1 MSSLDDE
8 VRSLIDNTEV
18 DGFTDFNLTSAT
30 AVVDSLHH
38 QAAVTPMKPKLE
50 IEESTSESFKEDFDF
65 ARTNLKDLIASGQES
80 LYRAMLVAATSDSPR
95 AFEVVATMLKAVADI
110 NKELVAVHKAKSETT
125 QVSQP
130 TTNVQNNTVFVGST
144 SDLAKVLKG
153 KVGVTIDNEG

>member
-18 DGFTDFNLTSAT
+18 DGFTDFKLTSAT
-30 AVVDSLHH
+30 SVVDTLQH

-65 ARTNLKDLIASGQES
+65 ARANLRDLIQSGQES
-80 LYRAMLVAATSDSPR
+80 LYRAMLVAATADSPR

-110 NKELVAVHKAKSETT
+110 NKELVAVHKAKGETT

-153 KVGVTIDNEG
+153 KIGTTIENEK